1 MDKLL
6 TIVVPV
12 YKVEPYINK
21 CLDSCLLYNTNEQ
34 GEKVLDEDLMNQL
47 EVIIVNDGT
56 PDNSAEMS
64 REYVKRYPQ
73 TFRQIDKENGGH
85 GSAWNVGL
93 KEATGKYLRFLDSDD
108 WLTNLDKLME
118 KLQNADADIILTD
131 YQIYYQKRNEFEL
144 HLSSL
149 KKDAEVRLSS
159 ESLHALKNGYI
170 EINFWHGT
178 YKTSIL
184 KPLYPLFAEKVMYD
198 DSVLSFAPIVLGRT
212 MIAFDIV
219 LYNYL
224 LGREGQSMSRNVQ
237 IKNAHSYVVCLQ
249 HQERLK
255 TTMNTQ
261 SISED
266 LLQCIDE
273 VVYQYAH
280 LTFGFMV
287 YLPYNEAKTQMNRII
302 QQYPIRDNAMCS
314 HLMKRYQVLP
324 FWVFYLVENC
334 RELYLRI
341 KNKSYGLYKK

>member
-1 MDKLL
+1 MQKLL

-21 CLDSCLLYNTNEQ
+21 CLDSCLIYKTNEQ
-34 GEKVLDEDLMNQL
+34 GEKVLDEDLMNEL

-93 KEATGKYLRFLDSDD
+93 KEAKGKYLRFLDSDD
-108 WLTNLDKLME
+108 WLTNLDRLME
-118 KLQNADADIILTD
+118 KLENADADIILTD
-131 YQIYYQKRNEFEL
+131 YQIYYQKRNEYEL

-149 KKDAEVRLSS
+149 IKDVEVQLSS
-159 ESLHALKNGYI
+159 ESLHALKNGFI

-198 DSVLSFAPIVLGRT
+198 DSVLSFAPIVFGRT
-212 MIAFDIV
+212 MISYNIV

-224 LGREGQSMSRNVQ
+224 LGREGQSMDASVQ
-237 IKNAHSYVVCLQ
+237 RKNANSYVVCLR
-249 HQERLK
+249 HQEQKRTAL
-255 TTMNTQ
+255 
-261 SISED
+261 
-266 LLQCIDE
+266 
-273 VVYQYAH
+273 
-280 LTFGFMV
+280 
-287 YLPYNEAKTQMNRII
+287 
-302 QQYPIRDNAMCS
+302 NA
-314 HLMKRYQVLP
+314 
-324 FWVFYLVENC
+324 
-334 RELYLRI
+334 
-341 KNKSYGLYKK
+341 